1 VSRRYHPTGQPQHRQ
16 APGPQPDTV
25 ALIARVRAALDDGVR
40 RVDLPRV
47 LGETPGRVSM
57 AMSYIVRRDGGTPS
71 QRQERLPGPRSWGWQ
86 EQAACR
92 GMDLEV
98 FFGREGERGRERREA
113 KAKRVC
119 AGCPVRTEC
128 LDHAVG
134 RPEKYG
140 TWGGLNEDERAKER
154 TRRLRQARGEEKAA
168 S

>member
-1 VSRRYHPTGQPQHRQ
+1 MD
-16 APGPQPDTV
+16 A
-25 ALIARVRAALDDGVR
+25 GVKR
-40 RVDLPRV
+40 SELPRV

-92 GMDLEV
+92 GMDLV
-98 FFGREGERGRERREA
+98 IFFGREGERGPGRDRREA

-119 AGCPVRTEC
+119 EGCPVRTEC
-128 LDHAVG
+128 LDYAVS

-140 TWGGLNEDERAKER
+140 VYGGLSEDERAAER
-154 TRRLRQARGEEKAA
+154 RRRLRQARGEEKAA